1 MTTILTNRQEAG
13 KLLALRLASYSQK
26 PDVIVL
32 GLPRG
37 GVPVAAVIADFLCAP
52 LDICLV
58 RKLGVPSQRELAMGA
73 IATGGVI
80 IINQN
85 IVTSCQV
92 TPAMLEEVKTEELR
106 ELQRREQLYRGN
118 RPDYNL
124 NQQKVI
130 IVDDGIATGATILA
144 AIKAI
149 KQQKPKEI
157 IIATP
162 VVSGAVCSQ
171 LEPEVNNI
179 IALLKPKQLNSISAW
194 YLDFTQVTDKEVCDL
209 LSHRS

>member
-58 RKLGVPSQRELAMGA
+58 RKLGVPSHRELAMGA
-73 IATGGVI
+73 IATGGVT

-194 YLDFTQVTDKEVCDL
+194 YINFTQVTDREVCDL

>member
-13 KLLALRLASYSQK
+13 KLLALRLASYSQQ

-37 GVPVAAVIADFLCAP
+37 GVPVAAVIADFLSAP

-58 RKLGVPSQRELAMGA
+58 RKLGVPSHRELAMGA
-73 IATGGVI
+73 IATGCVT
-80 IINQN
+80 IINEN
-85 IVTSCQV
+85 IVASCQV
-92 TPAMLEEVKTEELR
+92 TPAMLEEVKREELQ
-106 ELQRREQLYRGN
+106 ELQRREQLYRGD
-118 RPDYNL
+118 RSTPNL
-124 NQQKVI
+124 NQQRVI

-162 VVSGAVCSQ
+162 VLCAAVCSQ

-194 YLDFTQVTDKEVCDL
+194 YLDFTQVTDREVCDL
-209 LSHRS
+209 LSHQS